1 MSLSLTALK
10 ILVTTIAKTQVKSLD
25 IDDQLLNTALEQT
38 IDIFTSDELL
48 SDSGAKETLAQN
60 IDKIAKQI
68 KQKTEPL
75 FELEARNLDRGSKN
89 AIVLGVAETLLKVKL
104 TPDVLTEID
113 LDGEKLKGYLLKANP
128 EATNGFSSDEKA
140 LYRQAVVVISQ
151 SLIEAAPQLEGFGLS
166 TTKTMLQRTTTLEQK
181 LEDIANQLKGLKE
194 QSIQAADE
202 FARRYRRIV
211 QDELDRLEVFG
222 LRRMDQLTSRQS
234 LSMAYI
240 TLSVSGVSERHKDD
254 EKSLLRLMGDEQ
266 WEPEWGRRSRPID
279 EVICN
284 YRRLVIRGAAGAG
297 KSTLLQWLAVQAAS
311 DNFPQALQP
320 WNYKIPFFIRLRSLV
335 GKEFPTPEQFPA
347 LIARNIA
354 DTMPSGWV
362 HRYLQLG
369 QALVLLDGVD
379 ELPRQEREDFFE
391 ALKDLVRD
399 FSQVT
404 YIITS
409 RPSGLKN
416 LQGEEWQEWEDW
428 VKDEGF
434 VNLTLEP
441 MSGTNVEQFIQ
452 RWHSALASEETANS
466 PSETPEQI
474 AENLKRQ
481 LRQRQELRQ
490 LASTPLLCAMICA
503 LHRDRQETLPTA
515 RLQLYQEC
523 IDMLLNR
530 RDEGRK
536 IKLDDTYPRGLNE
549 AQKTELLQSLALKLM
564 RLNRSNL
571 EADRVDSHFDL
582 ELKNIRLPATV
593 TGKQIRDLFVDRAG
607 LLREPIVGQIDFAH
621 RTFQEYLAAKAA
633 LDEDSLEELL
643 QKVTDDQ
650 WRESII
656 VAAGLARPKERVRL
670 LNHLIKRRYGKAKT
684 KQYLHLLAVA
694 CLETA
699 TKVDQKTRDRVL
711 TRAER
716 LLPPK
721 DDDEVA
727 MVARAGNEI
736 VPLLKYKSHY
746 SVFEA
751 RKCIET
757 LVQIG
762 TNRAMETLVDY
773 AKATF
778 ESEKEQDLIGLT
790 IVRGWDIFEQ
800 SAYYSQVLS
809 NLETLIL
816 EGNQISDASLL
827 KTLTQL
833 KRLNLSLTQISDI
846 LPLSSLI
853 QLEELNLSYTQV
865 TDISPLSRLTQ
876 LKLLNLSDTQVT
888 DISPLSRLT
897 QLKLLN
903 LSDTQ
908 VTDISPLS
916 RLTQIQELDLFGTQV
931 KDIFPL
937 SGLTQLKLLNLSDTQ
952 VTDVSSLSGLT
963 QLKLLN
969 LSKTKVTDVSLLS
982 RFTRLKLLN
991 LSDTQVTDVSSLS
1004 GLTQLKLLNLSK
1016 TKVTDV
1022 SPLSGLTQLEVLY
1035 LSKTKVTDVS
1045 PLKHLS
1051 GLKIYTRNDGHI
1063 EQFWAISMNI
1073 ADHNFQALSD
1083 VMRKQIN

>member
-60 IDKIAKQI
+60 IDQIAQQI

-75 FELEARNLDRGSKN
+75 FEHEARNLDRGSKN

-113 LDGEKLKGYLLKANP
+113 LDGEKLKQYLLKANP

-140 LYRQAVVVISQ
+140 LYRQAVAVISK

-181 LEDIANQLKGLKE
+181 LEDIANQLKGKKE

-211 QDELDRLEVFG
+211 QNELDRLEVFG

-240 TLSVSGVSERHKDD
+240 TLSVSGVSDRHKDD

-266 WEPEWGRRSRPID
+266 WQPEWGRRSRPID

-311 DNFPQALQP
+311 YNFPSALQP

-362 HRYLQLG
+362 HRYLKRG

-428 VKDEGF
+428 VQAEGF

-564 RLNRSNL
+564 RLNRSDL
-571 EADRVDSHFDL
+571 ETERVDSHFDL
-582 ELKNIRLPATV
+582 ELKNISLPATV

-607 LLREPIVGQIDFAH
+607 LLREPVVGQIDFAH

-684 KQYLHLLAVA
+684 KKYLHLLAVA

-711 TRAER
+711 TRAEK
-716 LLPPK
+716 LLPPE
-721 DDDEVA
+721 DDEVA

-736 VPLLKYKSHY
+736 VPLLKCKSHY
-746 SVFEA
+746 SFLEA
-751 RKCIET
+751 CRCIET

-762 TNRAMETLVDY
+762 TNAAMETLVDY

-778 ESEKEQDLIGLT
+778 WLENGQYFISRTIGL
-790 IVRGWDIFEQ
+790 GWDVFEQ
-800 SAYYSQVLS
+800 SAYLSQVLS

-816 EGNQISDASLL
+816 E
-827 KTLTQL
+827 
-833 KRLNLSLTQISDI
+833 R
-846 LPLSSLI
+846 
-853 QLEELNLSYTQV
+853 TQV
-865 TDISPLSRLTQ
+865 TDISPLSGLTQLKALDLSQTQVTDISPLKDLTQLKLLDLSQTQVTDISPLKDLTQ
-876 LKLLNLSDTQVT
+876 LKLLNLSQTQVT
-888 DISPLSRLT
+888 DISPLKDLT

-903 LSDTQ
+903 LSQTQ
-908 VTDISPLS
+908 VTDVSPLKS
-916 RLTQIQELDLFGTQV
+916 
-931 KDIFPL
+931 
-937 SGLTQLKLLNLSDTQ
+937 LTQLKLLNLS
-952 VTDVSSLSGLT
+952 
-963 QLKLLN
+963 
-969 LSKTKVTDVSLLS
+969 
-982 RFTRLKLLN
+982 RTRVA
-991 LSDTQVTDVSSLS
+991 DI
-1004 GLTQLKLLNLSK
+1004 
-1016 TKVTDV
+1016 

-1035 LSKTKVTDVS
+1035 LPETQVTDVS
-1045 PLKHLS
+1045 PLKHLPS
-1051 GLKIYTRNDGHI
+1051 LKIYTKNDDKI
-1063 EQFWAISMNI
+1063 EKWWVISI
-1073 ADHNFQALSD
+1073 ILVAQDLQYISD
-1083 VMRKQIN
+1083 QMRKQIN